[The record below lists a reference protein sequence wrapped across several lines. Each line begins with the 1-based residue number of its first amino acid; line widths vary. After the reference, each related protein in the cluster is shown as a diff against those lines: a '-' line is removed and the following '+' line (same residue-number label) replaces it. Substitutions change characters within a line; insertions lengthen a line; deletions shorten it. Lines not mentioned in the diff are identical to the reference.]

1 MKRTTRLRP
10 VALGVAAMLATS
22 AHATEI
28 EVSNPDLKL
37 RWDNTIK
44 YSNSWRVKRQSE
56 ELIGAI
62 NQDDGDRNFNRGL
75 ISNRF
80 DVLSEFDVSYKGF
93 GARVSGAAWYDT
105 VYNRST
111 DNTSA
116 ATANAFSVPYNDFTA
131 ATERLHG
138 RKAELLDAFLFGKF
152 ELGESN
158 ATFRV
163 GRHTLL
169 WGESLFFG
177 ANGIAGGQASVDIV
191 KALSVPNTQFK
202 ELIRPTPQISAQL
215 QLSSTLSI
223 GAYYQWRWQKNRFP
237 AVGSYF
243 STVDVLDDGGERLL
257 VGSPVVPG
265 GGPLAFFRGQ
275 DIEAKNSGQ
284 GGAQVRFRLGE
295 TDYGL
300 YAIRYHDK
308 SPQLYMRP
316 TATDP
321 VTGRVGEYLW
331 AYPENIK
338 SFGASVSHTFGD
350 VNVAGEVSIR
360 RNTPLA
366 SGGQVDLFG
375 VLPPSLGGP
384 TEAGDNRGNPL
395 YAVGNSAHAQISWV
409 ASLGPSF
416 ISREADFLGEIAWNR
431 RTSITKNSA
440 ALNPNADK
448 EAFNLRFIYEPK
460 FRQAWSGLDLSVPVG
475 LGYGIGN
482 SSVVGSFNGNHVGD
496 VSVGLNGLY
505 LNAWRIGLTYTHFFG
520 PEGAFLDSRNLNSF
534 KQSLKDRDFISL
546 SIQRTF

>member
-1 MKRTTRLRP
+1 
-10 VALGVAAMLATS
+10 MLAIS

-28 EVSNPDLKL
+28 EVSNPDIKL

-44 YSNSWRVKRQSE
+44 YSNSWRIKRASD

-62 NQDDGDRNFNRGL
+62 NQDDGDRNFSRGL

-111 DNTSA
+111 DNTSP
-116 ATANAFSVPYNDFTA
+116 ATANAFSVPFNDFTA
-131 ATERLHG
+131 ATEKLHG
-138 RKAELLDAFLFGKF
+138 RKAELLDAFLFGKVD
-152 ELGESN
+152 LGESN
-158 ATFRV
+158 ATFRI

-243 STVDVLDDGGERLL
+243 SNVDVLDDGGERLL
-257 VGSPVVPG
+257 VGPPVVSG

-295 TDYGL
+295 TDLGL

-331 AYPENIK
+331 VYPENIR
-338 SFGASVSHTFGD
+338 SFGASASHTFGD
-350 VNVAGEVSIR
+350 VNVAGEVSAR

-384 TEAGDNRGNPL
+384 NAAGDNRGNPL
-395 YAVGNSAHAQISWV
+395 YAVGNSVHAQISWL

-416 ISREADFLGEIAWNR
+416 ISREADFLGELAWNR

-475 LGYGIGN
+475 FGYGIGN

-520 PEGAFLDSRNLNSF
+520 PQGAFLDSRNLGSF